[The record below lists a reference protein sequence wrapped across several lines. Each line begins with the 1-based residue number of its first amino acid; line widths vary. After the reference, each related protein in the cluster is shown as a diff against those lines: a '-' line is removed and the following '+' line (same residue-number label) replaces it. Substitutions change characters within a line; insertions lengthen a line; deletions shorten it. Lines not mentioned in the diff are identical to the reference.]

1 MGHWGGRLIGQLENH
16 ADLLVC
22 WRATTE
28 EPRRVEESMLAAFE
42 IHYGRLPFANLSH
55 YPWCRLRL
63 IDGDSREQASVRSGG
78 SAAADARRL
87 TVRMGVH
94 E

>member
-1 MGHWGGRLIGQLENH
+1 MVVGDGRSGMTGCRRCIVDLEEQVAVPGCVSRVGQGKPVGHWGGRLIWQLGNH

-28 EPRRVEESMLAAFE
+28 EPRRVEESMLAALE

-55 YPWCRLRL
+55 
-63 IDGDSREQASVRSGG
+63 
-78 SAAADARRL
+78 
-87 TVRMGVH
+87 
-94 E
+94 